1 MDIVDHSRPSAIAD
15 KPIVQ
20 TVLCLVLSLC
30 LLVAGAL
37 TTTTAEAK
45 TLKIATIA
53 PDGTTWMNELKA
65 AAKEIKKRTNG
76 RVKFRFYPG
85 GVMGNDKSVLRKIR
99 VGQLHGGAITG
110 GGLVEINPDS
120 QVYSLPLAFKDH
132 DEVDY
137 VRKHMDQTIIAGL
150 KDKGFISFGLSEG
163 GFAYLMSDKP
173 VNDVNVLKNYKVWAP
188 EGDQFSRAAFESIGV
203 SPIQLPLTDVLT
215 GLQTGLI
222 DTIASSAMGA
232 IALQW
237 HSNVKYVTTTPL
249 MYLYGTLVIQRK
261 AFEKLKLEDQKVIE
275 EVMAQTFIKLDT
287 LNRNDNQQAKQALKK
302 QGIDFTTPSADQQSQ
317 WQQAVE
323 SAVGNLVD
331 QKIIS
336 DAITQQLYKHL
347 TDYRDGSH

>member
-1 MDIVDHSRPSAIAD
+1 MYMGVPNNSVLSVWTRKPLVQLFFFIA
-15 KPIVQ
+15 
-20 TVLCLVLSLC
+20 LCLC
-30 LLVAGAL
+30 AL
-37 TTTTAEAK
+37 IANSAQAK
-45 TLKIATIA
+45 TFKIATVA
-53 PDGTTWMNELKA
+53 PDGTTWMNELKLA
-65 AAKEIKKRTNG
+65 ATEIKKRTDG

-110 GGLVEINPDS
+110 GGLVDINPDS
-120 QVYSLPLAFKDH
+120 QVYSLPLAFRSH

-137 VRKHMDQTIIAGL
+137 VRKHMDKTIIEGL
-150 KDKGFISFGLSEG
+150 KQQGFISFGLGEG

-173 VNDVNVLKNYKVWAP
+173 VNDINELKSYKVWAP

-203 SPIQLPLTDVLT
+203 SPVQLPLTDVLT

-261 AFEKLKLEDQKVIE
+261 AFEKLKPEDQKIVE
-275 EVMAQTFIKLDT
+275 EVMSKTFVALDA
-287 LNRNDNQQAKQALKK
+287 LNRKDNRQAKAALEK
-302 QGIDFTTPSADQQSQ
+302 QGIAFTTPSSDEQSQ
-317 WQQAVE
+317 WQHAVK
-323 SAVGNLVD
+323 SAVTQLVSKD
-331 QKIIS
+331 IIS
-336 DAITQQLYKHL
+336 SGITQQLYKHIS
-347 TDYRDGSH
+347 DFRNGSH